1 MEWDNNNANVYLD
14 KSVLYWRIIRY
25 TKINQSNQ
33 MHSRN
38 VWPNNT
44 TSPRQTRYLP
54 PSRAPCT
61 CGITWPICVP
71 RTPTTK
77 RHGRRRQRR
86 WLRKERGHRIQR
98 EWQKEGLCE
107 LIQGPRTRPEIFVK
121 HRLRMHQN
129 DRMVKLFLFPP
140 ASFGYKLAHYSP
152 SWLSPRSWA
161 E

>member
-25 TKINQSNQ
+25 KIKSIKSNAFTECVTQ
-33 MHSRN
+33 QQN
-38 VWPNNT
+38 KPPTDAVL
-44 TSPRQTRYLP
+44 TS
-54 PSRAPCT
+54 CT

-86 WLRKERGHRIQR
+86 WERKERGHRIQR